1 MKLFI
6 KWSFLVSLSGI
17 AGIIGGLINEDITT
31 ELAVGMFLGILTFIF
46 IYYAIDKSLIK
57 RNLED
62 RRKSLI
68 LAVKIKMALQLIPF
82 IDALAG
88 AASLNIASA
97 IVHKGDSELLYI
109 YLTTILTGVA
119 LSWVVGV
126 IFFIV
131 RLISKNLQPSAV
143 NAISE

>member
-1 MKLFI
+1 
-6 KWSFLVSLSGI
+6 
-17 AGIIGGLINEDITT
+17 
-31 ELAVGMFLGILTFIF
+31 MFLGILTFIF